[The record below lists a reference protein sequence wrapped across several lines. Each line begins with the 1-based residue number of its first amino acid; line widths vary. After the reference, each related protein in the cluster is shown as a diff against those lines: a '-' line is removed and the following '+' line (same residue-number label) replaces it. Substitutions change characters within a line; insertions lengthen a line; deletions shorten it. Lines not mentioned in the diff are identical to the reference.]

1 MTSYF
6 SLQDRAKR
14 DNPLYEKRVSCAQC
28 AILVFCSKPVAQG
41 KSMLSCQKR
50 SFLFSSRVS
59 STVHYEVEFVY
70 FELEC
75 AYFEVE

>member
-1 MTSYF
+1 MERKEIIRFTKNEY
-6 SLQDRAKR
+6 
-14 DNPLYEKRVSCAQC
+14 RVHNARYSF
-28 AILVFCSKPVAQG
+28 FCSKPVAQG

-50 SFLFSSRVS
+50 SFLFSSQFS
-59 STVHYEVEFVY
+59 STVHSKVEFVY